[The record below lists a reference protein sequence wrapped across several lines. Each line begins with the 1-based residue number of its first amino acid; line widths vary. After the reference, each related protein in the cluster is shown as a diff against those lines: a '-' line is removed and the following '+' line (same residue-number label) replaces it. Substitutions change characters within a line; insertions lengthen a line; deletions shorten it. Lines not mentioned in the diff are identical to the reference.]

1 MGAAMIRIAAADRS
15 VNICAGIDPNAV
27 ERNFSFPVFSRADCC
42 TVSCDVV
49 VDFSNAKALPA
60 LLDYCTM
67 RELPAVICTT
77 GLNDGAERRLN
88 DATLQIP
95 ILRSANMSL
104 GINLLAAL
112 IKKISGT
119 LASTGFDIEII
130 EKHHRDKLD
139 APSGTAMLLAN
150 AANSSHSFDYVFDRS
165 SRRVTRP
172 KSEIGI
178 TAVRG
183 GTIAGEHEVMFAG
196 ADEVITFSH
205 QALSRDIF
213 ASGALT
219 AAKFIYGKQAGLYDM
234 QDVFAAY
241 LS

>member
-1 MGAAMIRIAAADRS
+1 
-15 VNICAGIDPNAV
+15 
-27 ERNFSFPVFSRADCC
+27 
-42 TVSCDVV
+42 V
-49 VDFSNAKALPA
+49 VDFSNAKAMSDLF
-60 LLDYCTM
+60 DYCLT
-67 RELPAVICTT
+67 RKLPAVICTT
-77 GLNDGAERRLN
+77 GLDDKAERRLN
-88 DATLQIP
+88 DAASQIP

-119 LASTGFDIEII
+119 LSDAGFDIEIM
-130 EKHHRDKLD
+130 EKHHRNKLD
-139 APSGTAMLLAN
+139 APSGTALFLAD
-150 AANSSHSFDYVFDRS
+150 AANSSHSFAYALDRS
-165 SRRVTRP
+165 SRRITRP
-172 KSEIGI
+172 KAEIGI
-178 TAVRG
+178 SAMRG

-219 AAKFIYGKQAGLYDM
+219 AAKFIYDKPAGLYNM
-234 QDVFAAY
+234 QDVFEAY